1 VIETDEELM
10 HDFVKHGVSVAR
22 HRYRSRPDADV
33 SLLESAMKLVAEGK
47 VDPFEVNTGV
57 DRIRPREKVLKER
70 EDGALRGAK
79 SC

>member
-1 VIETDEELM
+1 
-10 HDFVKHGVSVAR
+10 
-22 HRYRSRPDADV
+22 
-33 SLLESAMKLVAEGK
+33 MKLVAEGK